1 MASNHQCL
9 INNYK
14 PGAAN
19 RLDYSGR
26 QLRGAMPSSSKE
38 FEALMMRAHDPQ
50 TGGPGSSD
58 YSDLMALYQAGY
70 DMNSFPDASAGGI
83 PRAAADTYADA
94 GHERVRSHVGFDLDR
109 VDPLLMSL
117 KNEQGV
123 PLAALG
129 PEAAREYVTLQYV
142 DTPASQRSQLHQVF
156 AAIENSPV
164 SHMGIEIDYSGASE
178 EQLTYSIAMDDV
190 GSQRDPSAWG
200 EYVRSKAGDVP
211 DSQLCL
217 AALEIRTQ
225 SLGPDLSG
233 IDAGSLGGGGGEYHS
248 YFDSQ
253 YQAEHG
259 RDSTMHQGDAGANTF
274 APNE

>member
-1 MASNHQCL
+1 MASNHQRL

-14 PGAAN
+14 PGAGN

-70 DMNSFPDASAGGI
+70 DINSFPDASAGGV
-83 PRAAADTYADA
+83 PRASADTYADA

-117 KNEQGV
+117 KNSEGV
-123 PLAALG
+123 SLAAMG
-129 PEAAREYVTLQYV
+129 PEAAREFVTLSYL
-142 DTPASQRSQLHQVF
+142 DTPASQRQQLHKIF
-156 AAIENSPV
+156 AAIENSPT
-164 SHMGIEIDYSGASE
+164 SSMGIEIDYSGASE
-178 EQLTYSIAMDDV
+178 EQLSYSVPMDDA

-211 DSQLCL
+211 DSQLGM
-217 AALEIRTQ
+217 AALEIRATAG
-225 SLGPDLSG
+225 GPDLSG
-233 IDAGSLGGGGGEYHS
+233 VDMGSLGGGGGEYHS

-259 RDSTMHQGDAGANTF
+259 GDSTMHQGDAGANTF
-274 APNE
+274 TTNE